1 MLVVRLV
8 AILFV
13 IVTCIL
19 LGLFVYTQ
27 EAKYLALFKR
37 IAKYTAWF
45 LLFVFV
51 LFLVSRVLRI

>member
-1 MLVVRLV
+1 MIVVRLV

-13 IVTCIL
+13 VATCIL

-27 EAKYLALFKR
+27 EQKYLALFKST
-37 IAKYTAWF
+37 AKYTAWF

-51 LFLVSRVLRI
+51 LFLISRVLRI

>member
-13 IVTCIL
+13 ITACIL

-27 EAKYLALFKR
+27 EPKYLVLFKR
-37 IAKYTAWF
+37 TAKYTGWF

-51 LFLVSRVLRI
+51 LFLISRVLRI

>member
-13 IVTCIL
+13 ITACIL

-27 EAKYLALFKR
+27 ELKYLVLFKR
-37 IAKYTAWF
+37 TAKYTGWF

-51 LFLVSRVLRI
+51 LFLISRVLRI